1 MSSWANGRAGPSVVG
16 GDLRVPLVGGGTVRY
31 ANLDH
36 AASTP
41 ALVEVW
47 QAVEA
52 FMPWYASVHRG
63 AGLKSQ
69 VATAAYEE
77 AREPV
82 REFVNGRPDDAVVFT
97 RNTTDAVNLL
107 SRCLPGNTTVIT
119 TAAEHHAN
127 LLPWRGRAVEL
138 PVPASADELLQN
150 LEAALRSRRAGQPV
164 LVAVTGASNVTGEVW
179 PVGAVASVAH
189 RYGARLFVDAAQL
202 AAHRV
207 VDMAGL
213 DIDWVAFSGHKL
225 YAPFGAGAL
234 VGRTDWLAGA
244 GPYLLGGGAVQEV
257 DGEAVTWAGLP
268 DRHEGGSPNVVGAVA
283 LGAACRALCAIGM
296 DEVAELDR
304 AQANGLQDTLEAVP
318 DVELYSTWGA
328 AADRVAVRTFQ
339 VRGFRPAEVA
349 AVLSV
354 EHGIGMRSGSFCAH
368 PLLTHLARAKPG
380 QHDGCG
386 ENLPGAVR
394 ASLGLGSHG
403 DDLMR
408 LGRALEQLVQE
419 GPRWAYRDLP
429 DGSVEPV
436 PDDRPWPARHSAKPA
451 GRSLSGST
459 NDA

>member
-1 MSSWANGRAGPSVVG
+1 M
-16 GDLRVPLVGGGTVRY
+16 
-31 ANLDH
+31 
-36 AASTP
+36 
-41 ALVEVW
+41 
-47 QAVEA
+47 
-52 FMPWYASVHRG
+52 
-63 AGLKSQ
+63 
-69 VATAAYEE
+69 
-77 AREPV
+77 
-82 REFVNGRPDDAVVFT
+82 
-97 RNTTDAVNLL
+97 
-107 SRCLPGNTTVIT
+107 
-119 TAAEHHAN
+119 
-127 LLPWRGRAVEL
+127 
-138 PVPASADELLQN
+138 
-150 LEAALRSRRAGQPV
+150 
-164 LVAVTGASNVTGEVW
+164 TGASNVTGEVW

-349 AVLSV
+349 AVLSA

-368 PLLTHLARAKPG
+368 PLLDSSSPRQTGAARWLRREPAWRRPGKPRARVARG
-380 QHDGCG
+380 RPHAPGKG
-386 ENLPGAVR
+386 ARTARTGRPALGLPG
-394 ASLGLGSHG
+394 
-403 DDLMR
+403 
-408 LGRALEQLVQE
+408 
-419 GPRWAYRDLP
+419 
-429 DGSVEPV
+429 
-436 PDDRPWPARHSAKPA
+436 PAR
-451 GRSLSGST
+451 RER
-459 NDA
+459 